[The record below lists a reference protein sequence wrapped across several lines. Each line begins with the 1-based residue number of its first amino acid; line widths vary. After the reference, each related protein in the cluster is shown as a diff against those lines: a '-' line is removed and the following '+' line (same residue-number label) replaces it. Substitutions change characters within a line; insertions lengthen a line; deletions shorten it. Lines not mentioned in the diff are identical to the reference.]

1 MYNTEGI
8 TDKLQERNMDN
19 FFRDKMLSES
29 DM

>member
-1 MYNTEGI
+1 MYTEGI